1 MAPSA
6 VLPSVPISHFDTAQ
20 VDRSDR
26 FDAWQEN
33 IGVFFDLSAPD
44 GQKQQDDICAQ
55 IDVCNLGET
64 VFGVTRS
71 QSQRFKRDARR
82 VAHDDMDHILVQLF
96 LKGGGV
102 TAGNERITAGDMLII
117 DLAQPHDMVNAD
129 FENLTLV
136 LPRELKP
143 EISNLLTSLHGFQR
157 SADNPMVRFM
167 GDSLLN
173 LWRHIPEMN
182 VGQAS
187 GAMHGVLGLMHGW
200 LAREG
205 ELPEE
210 NDPATSVALGK
221 AIYRYIESHLAQ
233 PLTPADLAKTFRIS
247 RSQIYRIFA
256 PHDGVANYVWDRRL
270 YRSLKMLAQPQFNAI
285 SIGTIAFECG
295 FTSEAHFSRAFKGKF
310 GAKPSQI
317 RGETLAAKLR
327 QEDMPASSK
336 GYAAGL
342 PTWVRQL

>member
-1 MAPSA
+1 MAPPV
-6 VLPSVPISHFDTAQ
+6 VLPSVPISHFDTEQ
-20 VDRSDR
+20 IVQSDR

-33 IGVFFDLSAPD
+33 IGVFFDLFAPD

-55 IDVCNLGET
+55 IDVCNLGDA

-71 QSQRFKRDARR
+71 QSQRFKRGARR

-96 LKGGGV
+96 VKGGGV
-102 TAGNERITAGDMLII
+102 TAGNEHIAAGDMLII

-143 EISNLLTSLHGFQR
+143 EISNLLTPMHGLQL

-173 LWRHIPEMN
+173 LWRHVPEMN

-187 GAMHGVLGLMHGW
+187 GTMHGVLGLMHGW

-205 ELPEE
+205 RLPEE
-210 NDPATSVALGK
+210 NDPATSAALGK
-221 AIYRYIESHLAQ
+221 AICRYIESHLTE

-270 YRSLKMLAQPQFNAI
+270 YRSLQMLASPQFNAM

-295 FTSEAHFSRAFKGKF
+295 FTSEAHFSRAFKAKF
-310 GAKPSQI
+310 GTQPSQI
-317 RGETLAAKLR
+317 RAETLAVKLR
-327 QEDMPASSK
+327 QDDKSASSK
-336 GYAAGL
+336 GYAVGL